1 VGGASEEV
9 EKICTRESFMEKTA
23 EIEKMI
29 SVKEHEREPMN
40 ST

>member
-1 VGGASEEV
+1 VEGTSEEV
-9 EKICTRESFMEKTA
+9 EQICSRESFMEKAA

-29 SVKEHEREPMN
+29 TVKEHEREPMN